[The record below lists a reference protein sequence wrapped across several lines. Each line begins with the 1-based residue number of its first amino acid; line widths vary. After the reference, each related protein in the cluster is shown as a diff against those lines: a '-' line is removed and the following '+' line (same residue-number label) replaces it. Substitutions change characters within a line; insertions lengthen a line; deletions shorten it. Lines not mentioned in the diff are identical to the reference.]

1 MYMEVADVFIT
12 LNYYI
17 TLLTANLVL
26 INDYFSLNYFTP
38 IEYETYCNLN
48 LENSTLEMVKFE
60 LTKIASSNV
69 FFYQLLSAASNIYEI
84 LCQLTTRQY
93 QKIAIDIHKRLQPLQ
108 PFMKVTIFITTDKN
122 CNEKLPKG
130 KSSTTISWLRA
141 LC

>member
-48 LENSTLEMVKFE
+48 LENSTLEMVKFG
-60 LTKIASSNV
+60 LTKIASSM
-69 FFYQLLSAASNIYEI
+69 FS
-84 LCQLTTRQY
+84 
-93 QKIAIDIHKRLQPLQ
+93 
-108 PFMKVTIFITTDKN
+108 FI
-122 CNEKLPKG
+122 
-130 KSSTTISWLRA
+130 SS
-141 LC
+141 

>member
-38 IEYETYCNLN
+38 IEYEIYCNLN

-60 LTKIASSNV
+60 LTKIASSM
-69 FFYQLLSAASNIYEI
+69 FS
-84 LCQLTTRQY
+84 
-93 QKIAIDIHKRLQPLQ
+93 
-108 PFMKVTIFITTDKN
+108 FI
-122 CNEKLPKG
+122 
-130 KSSTTISWLRA
+130 SS
-141 LC
+141 

>member
-26 INDYFSLNYFTP
+26 INDYFSFNYFTP

-60 LTKIASSNV
+60 LTKIASSM
-69 FFYQLLSAASNIYEI
+69 FS
-84 LCQLTTRQY
+84 
-93 QKIAIDIHKRLQPLQ
+93 
-108 PFMKVTIFITTDKN
+108 FI
-122 CNEKLPKG
+122 
-130 KSSTTISWLRA
+130 SS
-141 LC
+141 

>member
-38 IEYETYCNLN
+38 YETYCNLN

-69 FFYQLLSAASNIYEI
+69 FFY
-84 LCQLTTRQY
+84 
-93 QKIAIDIHKRLQPLQ
+93 
-108 PFMKVTIFITTDKN
+108 
-122 CNEKLPKG
+122 
-130 KSSTTISWLRA
+130 
-141 LC
+141 